1 MKKKINLLQL
11 IVICT
16 IAVFSGL
23 VCCGLTSCKNTTFPW
38 EKDSTKLEQTV
49 DSLVQLGIEE
59 AINPTFY
66 SVDEVMEIRSMAE
79 EGRTI
84 DSLFNTLSDKEISD
98 VATVL
103 IKKYGNCKKK
113 CIVDEYFSHADIYKN
128 LPKQA
133 ATESD
138 PPSES
143 SSAATNDRHTL
154 PFSTEYQY
162 STDTVDGKPV
172 KVQTKTEK
180 SYVRD

>member
-1 MKKKINLLQL
+1 MKKKINLLQF
-11 IVICT
+11 IAIASVAVI
-16 IAVFSGL
+16 SGL

-84 DSLFNTLSDKEISD
+84 DSLFNTLSDKEVSD

-113 CIVDEYFSHADIYKN
+113 CIVDEYFKHPDIYGN
-128 LPKQA
+128 LPA
-133 ATESD
+133 SVPTEST
-138 PPSES
+138 PSS
-143 SSAATNDRHTL
+143 NQSASETSQEKAL

-162 STDTVDGKPV
+162 STDTVDGKPI